1 MARPSQTR
9 LLVLGGT
16 KFLGRHLVEQA
27 LARGHEVTTFTRGR
41 TNPGLFEGVEELHG
55 DRDGGLDALAADR
68 WDACV
73 DTSGYY
79 PRIVRQSAE
88 LLRDRVDHYTFVSS
102 ISVYADF
109 RGPVSEDSRLATLAD
124 ETVEDM
130 GGEFENY
137 GALKVLCERVVQE
150 VFGDRALIV
159 RPGVIVGPHD
169 PTDRFTYWARRL
181 REGGPILAPAP
192 PERKVQF
199 VDVRDLVAWM
209 LDLVE
214 ARVGGT
220 FNATN
225 EGVAWG
231 ELLAGADVVWAD
243 DRFLLDRGV
252 GQWMELPLWI
262 ADADSVG
269 IHQADVSRAVA
280 AGLGFR
286 PLDETLRDTADWD
299 ARRTDRDA
307 RTVTGAGGAGMRRER
322 ELELLGQLGRE

>member
-1 MARPSQTR
+1 MR

-41 TNPGLFEGVEELHG
+41 TNPGLFDRVEELRG
-55 DRDGGLDALAADR
+55 DRDGGLDALAPGR

-79 PRIVRQSAE
+79 PRVVRQSAE
-88 LLRDRVDHYTFVSS
+88 LLGDRVEHYAFVSS

-109 RGPVSEDSRLATLAD
+109 RGPVSEDSPLATLED
-124 ETVEDM
+124 ETVEEM
-130 GGEFENY
+130 GPEFENY
-137 GALKVLCERVVQE
+137 GGLKVLCERVVQE

-159 RPGVIVGPHD
+159 RPGLIAGPHD

-209 LDLVE
+209 LDLAE
-214 ARVGGT
+214 RRVGGV

-225 EGVAWG
+225 EGVAWA
-231 ELLAGADVVWAD
+231 ELLAGADVTWAD
-243 DRFLLDRGV
+243 DAFLLDRGV
-252 GQWMELPLWI
+252 GQWMELPLWL
-262 ADADSVG
+262 ADDDAVG
-269 IHQADVSRAVA
+269 MHQADVSRAVA
-280 AGLGFR
+280 AGLRFR
-286 PLDETLRDTADWD
+286 PIEETIRDTGEWD
-299 ARRTDRDA
+299 ARRTDRRDQ
-307 RTVTGAGGAGMRRER
+307 TLSGVGGAGMAPDRER
-322 ELELLGQLGRE
+322 ELLAELGRA